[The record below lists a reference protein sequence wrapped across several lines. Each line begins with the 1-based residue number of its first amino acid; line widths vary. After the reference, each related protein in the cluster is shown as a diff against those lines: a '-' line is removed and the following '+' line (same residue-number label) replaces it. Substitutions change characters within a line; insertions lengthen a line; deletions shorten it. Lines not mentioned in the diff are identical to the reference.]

1 MIIPLARLDKQQ
13 ASSQSY
19 VSDYTTRLK
28 SSGLGAVFTDKD
40 ERVKAMKDESVLY
53 IFLSPELASSHLLD
67 ILLDLPSAANGRFTH
82 VFVDESHSVVKS

>member
-1 MIIPLARLDKQQ
+1 MIIPLARLVKQQ

-28 SSGLGAVFTDKD
+28 RSGLGAVFTDKD
-40 ERVKAMKDESVLY
+40 ERVKAIKDMSVLD

-67 ILLDLPSAANGRFTH
+67 ILLYLPSAANCRFTH
-82 VFVDESHSVVKS
+82 VLVVKW